1 MPRHIAVITS
11 PTGAAIHDFLTVFA
25 RRFPLTLISVVP
37 TPVQGD
43 TAPSGICAALS
54 YANRDALLLQPPID
68 VVVLTRGGGSLED
81 LWAFN
86 TEEVAQAIYMS
97 TLPVV
102 SAVGHETDIT
112 IADLVA
118 DIRAP
123 TPSAAAALISPD
135 REALLRV
142 VGTVEEKL
150 RRYITRRLKAYA
162 LQVDTLR
169 HRLRHPANILREQ
182 TQRVD
187 DLEQRLIRGIQ
198 GRLKQQQQ
206 SALALAAVLNASRPR
221 RHIAAA
227 QQGLST
233 LTLRLQR
240 AIQRRLA
247 AAGQRLVSAVQ
258 LLDAVSPMATLARG
272 YAIVSDELGQVLR
285 DANQAAPGSRIDA
298 RLARGRLRC
307 RVEANAETESPQ

>member
-37 TPVQGD
+37 TPVQGRYGAFGHLCSPVLCQSRCPP
-43 TAPSGICAALS
+43 TAA
-54 YANRDALLLQPPID
+54 ANRRGG
-68 VVVLTRGGGSLED
+68 LTRGGGSLED

-285 DANQAAPGSRIDA
+285 DANQAAPGSRMTPA
-298 RLARGRLRC
+298 
-307 RVEANAETESPQ
+307 